1 MATPAAARY
10 DVAFEPPVLGR
21 TEPASRSASNRRT
34 QRSSSVHSKHS
45 NPTIV
50 AVIENRKKEVYV
62 LSAVAGIAEP
72 ECFTVVSQV
81 GMAVFAVRSAELGLY
96 QV

>member
-21 TEPASRSASNRRT
+21 QEPASRSASNRRT
-34 QRSSSVHSKHS
+34 PRSSSVHSKHS

-50 AVIENRKKEVYV
+50 AVIENRKKEVTSLCCCYV
-62 LSAVAGIAEP
+62 SRYELLTIV
-72 ECFTVVSQV
+72 TQV
-81 GMAVFAVRSAELGLY
+81 GMAVFAVRSAELSLY